1 VPQSGSRQ
9 ERLDN
14 YFLRFVVEE
23 TISTIFGS
31 WCFDEVHGN
40 RLCRV
45 DADQPCENVL
55 VSSTFLWLSVKEI
68 VYHCSQDLEKTTTCF
83 LKRHDLLVIGLLCSR
98 YVLPSKTFTLLA
110 SLFLDSNV
118 DATVPYTTST
128 INTKNVVL
136 GLEFEPIP
144 YKRS

>member
-14 YFLRFVVEE
+14 YFVRFLVGE
-23 TISTIFGS
+23 TLNTIFGFR
-31 WCFDEVHGN
+31 CFDEVHGN

-45 DADQPCENVL
+45 DADQPCETVL
-55 VSSTFLWLSVKEI
+55 VSSTFLWPSVKEI

-83 LKRHDLLVIGLLCSR
+83 LRRYDLLVIGLLCSR
-98 YVLPSKTFTLLA
+98 YALPSKTFTLLA

-118 DATVPYTTST
+118 GATVPYTTST
-128 INTKNVVL
+128 INTKSAVL